1 MTSSGS
7 ARRPSR
13 SSRAAAACFASALAL
28 ALAAVPLPALAQS
41 RGDNGYE
48 QVRPGKS
55 RGHRGG
61 GGGAG
66 AGIAGAL
73 IGIGAGLLIESAR
86 ARAAERE
93 EIVEEEEVERP
104 RRRPERPKAEKP
116 RPERPKVVR
125 LTPEEDVA
133 PEPRRKP
140 APRLAEPKKLAE
152 PKRKEPKV
160 ARQTPAKDSAPSRA
174 ADRTPPPAPPSAA
187 APVAPALPVVAA
199 LAASDQTVVPDEVLF
214 EVRPGTPEQDIDAL
228 AGRQGLER
236 LSAET
241 FELTGS
247 TIYRYRITDGRDVPA
262 VVAALAADPMVKDVQ
277 PNHIFSLSQ
286 ASGLAATQYAAAKMR
301 LPEAHRSSTGANVLV
316 AVIDSGI
323 DATHPALKGAVIE
336 AFDPVG
342 GAYKPH
348 SHGTAVAALAV
359 GRGEL
364 TSPAPAARIL
374 AIRAFA
380 PDQPARPGAQGTTMH
395 ILRGLDFAA
404 KRGAKVVNMSFA
416 GPRDAKIAEFVAA
429 GAAKGAIHVAAA
441 GNAGPSSPPLYP
453 AAEPDVI
460 AVTATGPDD
469 RLLDVANRGAHLSV
483 AAPGVDVVVAAPGG
497 GYSYMSGTS
506 MASAEIAGLVALL
519 VEVRPQ
525 ISAQEAKDALEA
537 SSRDLGPKGRDP
549 EFGAGAADAR
559 GALDAIAAAGVGAV
573 SIAPAPA
580 GQTAAAAELAERP

>member
-13 SSRAAAACFASALAL
+13 LSGAIAACFVSSLAL
-28 ALAAVPLPALAQS
+28 SLVVAPLPALAQS
-41 RGDNGYE
+41 RGDNGYDRV
-48 QVRPGKS
+48 VRPGKH
-55 RGHRGG
+55 RGHGG
-61 GGGAG
+61 GGGVG
-66 AGIAGAL
+66 AGIAGAI

-86 ARAAERE
+86 ARAAERD
-93 EIVEEEEVERP
+93 EIVEEEVERP
-104 RRRPERPKAEKP
+104 RRRPERPKAEKQK
-116 RPERPKVVR
+116 PERPKVVR
-125 LTPEEDVA
+125 VTPEDVR
-133 PEPRRKP
+133 PEPKRK
-140 APRLAEPKKLAE
+140 AEPKK
-152 PKRKEPKV
+152 PEPKV
-160 ARQTPAKDSAPSRA
+160 ARQTPKDKTPPKA
-174 ADRTPPPAPPSAA
+174 ADRSRPPAAPSGA
-187 APVAPALPVVAA
+187 APLAPALPVAAA
-199 LAASDQTVVPDEVLF
+199 LAASDQAMVPDEVLF
-214 EVRPGTPEQDIDAL
+214 EVRAGTPEQDVEAL

-236 LSAET
+236 LSAER

-247 TIYRYRITDGRDVPA
+247 TVYRYRITDGRDVPA
-262 VVAALAADPMVKDVQ
+262 VVAALGADPMVKTAQ
-277 PNHIFSLSQ
+277 PNHVFSLSQ
-286 ASGLAATQYAAAKMR
+286 ASALAATQYASSKMR
-301 LPEAHRSSTGANVLV
+301 LPEAHLSATGANVLV

-323 DATHPALKGAVIE
+323 DAAHPALKGAVVE

-342 GAYKPH
+342 GEYKPH
-348 SHGTAVAALAV
+348 SHGTAVAALAA
-359 GRGEL
+359 GRGDL

-380 PDQPARPGAQGTTMH
+380 PDQPAKPGAQGTTMH

-404 KRGAKVVNMSFA
+404 KRGARIINMSFA

-429 GAAKGAIHVAAA
+429 GAARGAIHIAAA

-453 AAEPDVI
+453 AAEPGVI

-519 VEVRPQ
+519 VEARPL
-525 ISAQEAKDALEA
+525 ITAREAKDALEA
-537 SSRDLGPKGRDP
+537 SARDLGPKGPDA

-559 GALDAIAAAGVGAV
+559 GALDAIG
-573 SIAPAPA
+573 APASGQIA
-580 GQTAAAAELAERP
+580 GGAAVAAELAERP

>member
-13 SSRAAAACFASALAL
+13 SSRAAATCFASALGL
-28 ALAAVPLPALAQS
+28 ALVAAPLPALAQS
-41 RGDNGYE
+41 RGDNGYD
-48 QVRPGKS
+48 QVVRPGKH

-61 GGGAG
+61 GGVG

-93 EIVEEEEVERP
+93 EIVEERVERP
-104 RRRPERPKAEKP
+104 RRRPERAKAEKQK
-116 RPERPKVVR
+116 PERPKVVR
-125 LTPEEDVA
+125 LTPEENVA
-133 PEPRRKP
+133 PEPKRKP
-140 APRLAEPKKLAE
+140 APKIAEPKK
-152 PKRKEPKV
+152 KEPKV
-160 ARQTPAKDSAPSRA
+160 ARQTPATDKGPKSKA
-174 ADRTPPPAPPSAA
+174 ADRNPPPAPPAPPSGA
-187 APVAPALPVVAA
+187 APVAPALPVIAA
-199 LAASDQTVVPDEVLF
+199 LSAADQTVVPDEVLF
-214 EVRPGTPEQDIDAL
+214 EVRPGTPEQDVDAL

-247 TIYRYRITDGRDVPA
+247 TIYRYRITDGRDVPV

-336 AFDPVG
+336 AYDPVG

-380 PDQPARPGAQGTTMH
+380 PDQPSRPGAQGTTMH

-404 KRGAKVVNMSFA
+404 KRGARIVNMSFA

-441 GNAGPSSPPLYP
+441 GNAGPSSPPLFP

-483 AAPGVDVVVAAPGG
+483 SAPGVDVVVAAPGG

-506 MASAEIAGLVALL
+506 MASAEIAGVVALL
-519 VEVRPQ
+519 VDANPLITAR
-525 ISAQEAKDALEA
+525 EARAALETSA
-537 SSRDLGPKGRDP
+537 RDLGAKGPDP
-549 EFGAGAADAR
+549 EFGAGAADAK
-559 GALDAIAAAGVGAV
+559 GALDTIAAPGA
-573 SIAPAPA
+573 SAFANAPAPA
-580 GQTAAAAELAERP
+580 GQAAAAELAERP